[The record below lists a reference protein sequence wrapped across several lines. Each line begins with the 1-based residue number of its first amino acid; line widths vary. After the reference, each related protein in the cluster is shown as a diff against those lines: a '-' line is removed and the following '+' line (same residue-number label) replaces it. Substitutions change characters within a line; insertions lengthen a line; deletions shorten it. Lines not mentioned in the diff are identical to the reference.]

1 VPTSDIEALAR
12 ERPLAS
18 SELHPS
24 NDFYGHAGLLKRY
37 AGLGQSTKLK
47 VSIEHGINFVDHL
60 WDVDTLAGMP
70 VFLCAGRE
78 RARLVQASLPDWCRA
93 VAIGPLMRYTPSG
106 DGGHP
111 SGARTLVAF
120 PGHSTHHLE
129 TDYDAAAFADRL
141 VAEQGTYDQ
150 IAVCLY
156 WRDIQRGV
164 QRAYQDRGI
173 ECVTAGHMYDP
184 RFMIRLRAILEG
196 ASEVV
201 TNEVGTHIVYAV
213 ALDRPVWM
221 FEQEVSVS
229 ADSEDVLR
237 RDGADAAALAHR
249 RLQEVRALFAERRSE
264 LSGAQREAIA
274 ELAGFADVRSP
285 GQLAELFAEAEAAYR
300 RRYPVATRASR
311 RARRLLARAGRPSR

>member
-1 VPTSDIEALAR
+1 MPSSDIEALAR
-12 ERPLAS
+12 ERPLATA
-18 SELHPS
+18 ELHPT

-37 AGLGQSTKLK
+37 AGLRPSVALK

-70 VFLCAGRE
+70 MFLCAGPE
-78 RARLVQASLPDWCRA
+78 RARLVQTSLPDWSRA
-93 VAIGPLMRYTPSG
+93 VSIGPLVRYAPSA
-106 DGGHP
+106 DGGRGP
-111 SGARTLVAF
+111 GSRTLVAF
-120 PGHSTHHLE
+120 PAHSTHHLE

-141 VAEQGTYDQ
+141 VAERGAYDR

-164 QRAYQDRGI
+164 HGAYLDRGL

-184 RFMIRLRAILEG
+184 QFLIRLRGILEE

-201 TNEVGTHIVYAV
+201 TNEVGTHIVHAV

-221 FEQEVSVS
+221 FEQEISVS

-237 RDGADAAALAHR
+237 RDGADATALAHR
-249 RLQEVRALFAERRSE
+249 RLQEVRSLFAERRSE
-264 LSGAQREAIA
+264 LSEAQREAIG

-285 GQLAELFAEAEAAYR
+285 EQLAELFAEAEAEYS
-300 RRYPVATRASR
+300 RRYSAATRASR
-311 RARRLLARAGRPSR
+311 RARRLLARSVRR